1 MKGGCDDLARIRQ
14 YDAFGVCLEVQADG
28 PEQLERL
35 SRWLTV
41 PALTELGLPGARLIW
56 HEAAVSEF
64 DRLLPLPDEA
74 VLQSRQFV
82 DMGYRE
88 LRYSAYRTERGIWT
102 EYEGLSRVFL
112 AAHEPLAIT
121 VWAPGLYPYPDFGD
135 LLAAVG
141 PLNRLLRHAGVF
153 MVHGSCVEVNGQAV
167 LFVGQS
173 FRGKSTAA
181 YAMMRQ
187 GYPVLNDDR
196 VLVWLADDGYRVG
209 TLSDVFKLRDES
221 MNRFF
226 PELDNYQPMGCL
238 DGEKLFKISEIPAL
252 RYCKQAKLAG
262 LLMLDRTGLPDS
274 SFVAVHPARLVEE
287 LLPGSLS
294 AFDVV
299 WSQKAFAFLME
310 MLAKVPCAKLEF
322 GTDMEKFVAAVEQWR
337 ETQR

>member
-1 MKGGCDDLARIRQ
+1 MKGGCDDLAMIRQ
-14 YDAFGVCLEVQADG
+14 YDAFGVSLEVQADR

-35 SRWLTV
+35 ARWLTV
-41 PALTELGLPGARLIW
+41 PALAERRPPDARLVW
-56 HEAAVSEF
+56 HEAAATEF

-74 VLQSRQFV
+74 ALQSRQLV
-82 DMGYRE
+82 DMGDRE
-88 LRYSAYRTERGIWT
+88 VRYSAYRTQAGIWT

-112 AAHEPLAIT
+112 AANQPEAIT
-121 VWAPGLYPYPDFGD
+121 VWAPGVYPYPDFGD

-153 MVHGSCVEVNGQAV
+153 MVHGSCVSINGQAV
-167 LFVGQS
+167 LFIGQS

-196 VLVWLADDGYRVG
+196 VLVWLAADGYRVG
-209 TLSDVFKLRDES
+209 ALSDVFKLRDAS
-221 MNRFF
+221 MSRFF
-226 PELDNYQPMGCL
+226 PELAGTPPMGCL
-238 DGEKLFKISEIPAL
+238 DGEKLFKISEIAAL
-252 RYCKQAKLAG
+252 RFCDQAKLAG

-274 SFVAVHPARLVEE
+274 RVVAVHPARLTEE

-299 WSQKAFAFLME
+299 WSPKAFDFLME
-310 MLAKVPCAKLEF
+310 MVMQAPCAKLEF
-322 GTDMEKFVAAVEQWR
+322 GTDMTKFVTAVEQWCKSSH
-337 ETQR
+337 

>member
-1 MKGGCDDLARIRQ
+1 MKGGGGNLSMRRQ
-14 YDAFGVCLEVQADG
+14 YDAFGVCLEVDADRQ
-28 PEQLERL
+28 EQLARL

-41 PALTELGLPGARLIW
+41 PPLTKRRSPDARLVW

-64 DRLLPLPDEA
+64 DRLLPLPDESA
-74 VLQSRQFV
+74 LQSRQMV

-88 LRYSAYRTERGIWT
+88 VRHSSYRTEAGIWT

-112 AAHEPLAIT
+112 AAHEPVAIT

-141 PLNRLLRHAGVF
+141 PLNRLLRHTGIF
-153 MVHGSCVEVNGQAV
+153 MVHGSCVEIDGQAI

-181 YAMMRQ
+181 YALMRQ

-196 VLVWLADDGYRVG
+196 VLVWQAKDGYRVG
-209 TLSDVFKLRDES
+209 TLSDVFKLRDAS
-221 MNRFF
+221 LNRFF
-226 PELDNYQPMGCL
+226 PELIGHETMGCL
-238 DGEKLFKISEIPAL
+238 EGEKLFKISEIPSL
-252 RYCKQAKLAG
+252 RFCNQAKLAG
-262 LLMLDRTGLPDS
+262 LLMLDKTGQPDS
-274 SFVAVHPARLVEE
+274 RLVEVHPARLVEE

-299 WSQKAFAFLME
+299 WSPKVFGFLME
-310 MLAKVPCAKLEF
+310 LLMQVPCAKLEF
-322 GTDMEKFVAAVEQWR
+322 GTDMTKFVAAVDKWQGM
-337 ETQR
+337 QG

>member
-41 PALTELGLPGARLIW
+41 PALLEPRSPDARLVW
-56 HEAAVSEF
+56 REASSSEF

-74 VLQSRQFV
+74 ALQSRQLV
-82 DMGYRE
+82 DMGDRE
-88 LRYSAYRTERGIWT
+88 VRYSAYRTEEGIWT

-112 AAHEPLAIT
+112 AANRSEANTI
-121 VWAPGLYPYPDFGD
+121 WAPGVYPYPDFGD

-153 MVHGSCVEVNGQAV
+153 MVHGSCVAIDGQAV

-196 VLVWLADDGYRVG
+196 VLVWLAEDGYRVG
-209 TLSDVFKLRDES
+209 ALSDVFKLRDAS
-221 MNRFF
+221 TNRFF
-226 PELDNYQPMGCL
+226 PELMGHEPMGCL

-252 RYCKQAKLAG
+252 RFCSQAKLAG
-262 LLMLDRTGLPDS
+262 LLMLDRTGLAES
-274 SFVAVHPARLVEE
+274 QVVAVHPARLVEE

-299 WSQKAFAFLME
+299 WSPKAFAFLLE
-310 MLAKVPCAKLEF
+310 MLMQVPCAKLEF
-322 GTDMEKFVAAVEQWR
+322 GTDMSKFVAAVEQWGKTR
-337 ETQR
+337 R